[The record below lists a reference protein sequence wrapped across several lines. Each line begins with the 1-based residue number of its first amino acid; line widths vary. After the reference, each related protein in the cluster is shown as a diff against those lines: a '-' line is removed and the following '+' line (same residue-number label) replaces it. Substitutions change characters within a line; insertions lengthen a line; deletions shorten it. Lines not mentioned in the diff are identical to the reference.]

1 MDLKTTVIKIVRE
14 ELGDYLADLQFKGPY
29 EAEDLF
35 VIVELQREPDDFEER
50 NSRMRDR
57 VWALGYDVGIF
68 VDFPEVTTTA

>member
-1 MDLKTTVIKIVRE
+1 MDLKATVTRIVRE
-14 ELGDYLADLQFKGPY
+14 EMEDYLADLQFTGPY
-29 EAEDLF
+29 EAEDIF

-68 VDFPEVTTTA
+68 VDFPEATTSA

>member
-1 MDLKTTVIKIVRE
+1 MDLKTTVTKIVRE
-14 ELGDYLADLQFKGPY
+14 EMGDYLADLQFTGPY

-57 VWALGYDVGIF
+57 VWALGYDVGIL
-68 VDFPEVTTTA
+68 VDLKEATPSA